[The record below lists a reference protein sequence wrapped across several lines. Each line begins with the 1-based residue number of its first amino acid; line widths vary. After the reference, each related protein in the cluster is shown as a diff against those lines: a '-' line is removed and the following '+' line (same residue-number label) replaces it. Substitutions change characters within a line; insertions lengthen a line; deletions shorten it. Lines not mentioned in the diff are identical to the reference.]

1 MIEIKRKKNSHGYD
15 VFDIITDD
23 GTFEISYENNLDLYW
38 RYIYTDSIDKVENT
52 KIFKIT
58 KENYYLYSLFEE
70 LYQAIKEKKPYKTFP
85 NYIDEDLRNKKIKY
99 YGGHELYKNSTIT
112 WYSDDFAEYANASNF
127 EIKKE
132 KDYYLVT
139 FVKSKIED
147 CNGFHF
153 PTYSVRIRNSGSR
166 FDPFNNTFMGMYQ
179 KLKDY
184 NPEYHQIHIEEYLY
198 NEKDKIKKRVK
209 TK

>member
-1 MIEIKRKKNSHGYD
+1 MLEIKRKKNSHGYD
-15 VFDIITDD
+15 VFDIITDN
-23 GTFEISYENNLDLYW
+23 GIFEISYENNLDLYW
-38 RYIYTDSIDKVENT
+38 RYIYRDSIDKVCNT
-52 KIFKIT
+52 KTFKIT
-58 KENYYLYSLFEE
+58 KENYYLYCLFLE

-99 YGGHELYKNSTIT
+99 YGGYELYKNSTIT
-112 WYSDDFAEYANASNF
+112 WYSDDFAEFANASNF

-179 KLKDY
+179 RLKDY

-198 NEKDKIKKRVK
+198 NEKDKVKKRVK

>member
-1 MIEIKRKKNSHGYD
+1 MLEIKRSINSHGYD
-15 VFDIITDD
+15 VFDIMTDN

-38 RYIYTDSIDKVENT
+38 RYIYRDSIDKVENT

-58 KENYYLYSLFEE
+58 KENYYLYSLFEK

-85 NYIDEDLRNKKIKY
+85 NYIDEELRNKKLKY
-99 YGGHELYKNSTIT
+99 YGRYELYKNRTIT
-112 WYSDDFAEYANASNF
+112 WYSDDFAEFANASNF
-127 EIKKE
+127 GITKE
-132 KDYYLVT
+132 NDYFLVT

-147 CNGFHF
+147 FNGFLF

-179 KLKDY
+179 RLKDY

-198 NEKDKIKKRVK
+198 KSKKRIR